1 MSNLVVTATD
11 FARGIYN
18 FPINLKQ
25 STFPAGERYIKVEEE
40 SFDFLVNDRI
50 MKYCNKILTV
60 TPLDAKSDTIMDL
73 ILLSDA
79 ISVIDYRIKKYI
91 NFNYLPYGRQDR
103 VCSRG
108 ESNSLEVFLDII
120 SKYYDRIIAI
130 DVHNS
135 NFKFYSENFIK
146 LGVNYKNDF
155 IPIIKNEF
163 NIPLNE
169 LDKESSCIVIPD
181 KGAYARCNDA
191 SKELEIYNIME
202 FNKVRENGKIS
213 VTLEEYP
220 KATMSSFFRNKT
232 CIIVDDICDGGGT
245 FLALAPKIKEYSP
258 DANLILVVTHGIFS
272 AGLDKL
278 SKEFSQIYVH
288 DNLYNKNRLSLI

>member
-1 MSNLVVTATD
+1 MIKVTFTD
-11 FARGIYN
+11 FSRGIYHKEVK
-18 FPINLKQ
+18 LKQ
-25 STFPAGERYIKVEEE
+25 STFPAGERYIKIEEDSLNE
-40 SFDFLVNDRI
+40 LKADYYSKYNNIFVN
-50 MKYCNKILTV
+50 V
-60 TPLDAKSDTIMDL
+60 TALDATSDTIIDL
-73 ILLSDA
+73 ILLSNC
-79 ISVIDYRIKKYI
+79 ITNIDKRIQKI
-91 NFNYLPYGRQDR
+91 LNFSYLPYGRQDR

-108 ESNSLEVFLDII
+108 ESNSLEVFMDII

-135 NFKFYSENFIK
+135 NFKFYPENFIK